1 MPRRSQRLLKNVL
14 RLAVAARNQFPPF
27 CRAEGIV
34 PRAPDLITVNLVP
47 ICAQGCL
54 SSFVQSNFPA
64 ATCANSRDLF
74 CLCTRRSISGFTLG
88 EGALRC
94 VISSCLNP
102 GSEDLRVY
110 VICSGIQNAIPNTH
124 TVITATALARHTS
137 TATVMTTKLNSSS
150 TSSNTSFKA
159 TRLTTSHTS
168 VTTSSSLEIRTSLR
182 TSQRPLPTT
191 HLSSISTL
199 AQPTAIP
206 SELPVPPNVAAPLN
220 KGQVIGVSI
229 AGAVSGSFLLAL
241 LILFILRRHRDK
253 VLALKESGFEIGGQM
268 SEPPRQDTPVGYRG
282 DPTVRTPVGL
292 YNEPVVHRLT
302 FSSNIVQRSAAATS
316 ANGLPLANYEH
327 SDGDDASLS
336 TPKTSKALPR
346 LSLLLPEK
354 PNYEILSQHHPSTE
368 SAGRRPDSSA
378 MVFEEE
384 GEKYRR
390 AFLAASNGNGQQSQ
404 HSNNRY
410 NYTAAYQTDSRRLGH
425 GYPYPTCQNTG
436 RQQQQQQQQQRPR
449 QRQLPPSLRLVTP
462 SNGNNSQA
470 LTNMT
475 SSAPLVYPYRHV
487 EFGSSIHPIG
497 PPSNGHSSG
506 YSQDGYGGAD
516 GRVRSQAE
524 HQSSQ
529 NRRQAN
535 HRTSVS
541 SVTSFESVESD
552 DGNRRNTATSSKHAT
567 FRLSPVREGPPSPDL
582 NAYSNPTVRPLRYQ
596 TANRRSVRFNDIVQV
611 QGGRSS
617 NLPIGNRGDCSA
629 RLYQPYQ
636 YPYPYPDP
644 GRTVAA
650 KAIPKFPKFHQPP
663 RPPVFP
669 ASQQQQQP
677 VYSPYTNNEQR
688 NSGASSNSS
697 LLSKRRGE
705 AVADRME
712 RELDVKKA
720 SPLRPNPLK
729 AVENPI
735 VETEVTQGGFK
746 TPSPSLALKR
756 QKELAQRQKQRQDMD
771 ETDKWEDD
779 DKELSEQGA
788 QKGTKLTP
796 KRRGPDLYLNVE

>member
-1 MPRRSQRLLKNVL
+1 MPRRSQRLLENVL
-14 RLAVAARNQFPPF
+14 RLAVAARNQFPQF
-27 CRAEGIV
+27 CRAEGIS
-34 PRAPDLITVNLVP
+34 PRAPDSITVNLVP

-54 SSFVQSNFPA
+54 SLFIQSNFPA
-64 ATCANSRDLF
+64 ANCANSRDLF
-74 CLCTRRSISGFTLG
+74 CLCTRRSISGYTLG

-102 GSEDLRVY
+102 GSEDLRLY
-110 VICSGIQNAIPNTH
+110 AICSGIRNAIPNTH

-137 TATVMTTKLNSSS
+137 TATVMTTKLHSSS
-150 TSSNTSFKA
+150 THSNTSFKA

-206 SELPVPPNVAAPLN
+206 SEPPVPPNVAAPLN

-268 SEPPRQDTPVGYRG
+268 SEPPRQDTLAGYRG

-302 FSSNIVQRSAAATS
+302 LSNNIVQQSAAATTV
-316 ANGLPLANYEH
+316 NGLTLTNYQH
-327 SDGDDASLS
+327 SDDDDASLS
-336 TPKTSKALPR
+336 TPKASKAPPR

-354 PNYEILSQHHPSTE
+354 PNYEILSQHHPSTK

-378 MVFEEE
+378 TVFEEE
-384 GEKYRR
+384 GEKDRR
-390 AFLAASNGNGQQSQ
+390 AFLAAKNGNGQQSQ

-425 GYPYPTCQNTG
+425 GYPYPTCQNNG
-436 RQQQQQQQQQRPR
+436 RQQQQQQQQRPR
-449 QRQLPPSLRLVTP
+449 QRQQPPSLRLVTP
-462 SNGNNSQA
+462 SNGNNSQT
-470 LTNMT
+470 LINMT
-475 SSAPLVYPYRHV
+475 SSAPLVYPYRRV

-497 PPSNGHSSG
+497 PPSNGRSGG
-506 YSQDGYGGAD
+506 YSQDGFGAAA
-516 GRVRSQAE
+516 GRIRSPVE

-541 SVTSFESVESD
+541 SITSFESVESD
-552 DGNRRNTATSSKHAT
+552 DGNRRNAATSLKRAT
-567 FRLSPVREGPPSPDL
+567 LRLSPVREGPPFSDL

-617 NLPIGNRGDCSA
+617 NLPIGSRGDSSA

-644 GRTVAA
+644 GRSVAA
-650 KAIPKFPKFHQPP
+650 KAIPKFPKFHQPL

-677 VYSPYTNNEQR
+677 LYSPYANNEQR

-712 RELDVKKA
+712 RELDVNKA

-735 VETEVTQGGFK
+735 VETE

-756 QKELAQRQKQRQDMD
+756 QKELAQRQKQRQGLD